1 GYSSLKGFP
10 MHSGHEHHRTD
21 RHLAKAK
28 WIFIGFL
35 LIAGFFRHCSEDS
48 EINIDRTGCSFYTA
62 GPNLLLKE
70 HNPCSDRVSMSQP
83 PPQAS
88 RTLRPSHRLKPWRPA
103 GTSRKRPA
111 HDVAIWPI
119 ATKQGSAPY
128 TTWAIC
134 PLDVRLIF
142 W

>member
-1 GYSSLKGFP
+1 MFGPGEYVPDPTEGITDVKNLPPSQTV
-10 MHSGHEHHRTD
+10 RT
-21 RHLAKAK
+21 
-28 WIFIGFL
+28 
-35 LIAGFFRHCSEDS
+35 
-48 EINIDRTGCSFYTA
+48 
-62 GPNLLLKE
+62 
-70 HNPCSDRVSMSQP
+70 
-83 PPQAS
+83 
-88 RTLRPSHRLKPWRPA
+88 A

-119 ATKQGSAPY
+119 ATNPGSAPY

>member
-1 GYSSLKGFP
+1 MTALYCASLMGTSSSRMASVVYLSPADKY
-10 MHSGHEHHRTD
+10 HR
-21 RHLAKAK
+21 L
-28 WIFIGFL
+28 
-35 LIAGFFRHCSEDS
+35 RHCSEDS
-48 EINIDRTGCSFYTA
+48 EIDIDRTGGCFYTA

-70 HNPCSDRVSMSQP
+70 RNPCSDRVSMSQTP
-83 PPQAS
+83 PKVS
-88 RTLRPSHRLKPWRPA
+88 RTLRTSHRLNLWRTA

-119 ATKQGSAPY
+119 ATNPGSAPY
-128 TTWAIC
+128 TTWAIG